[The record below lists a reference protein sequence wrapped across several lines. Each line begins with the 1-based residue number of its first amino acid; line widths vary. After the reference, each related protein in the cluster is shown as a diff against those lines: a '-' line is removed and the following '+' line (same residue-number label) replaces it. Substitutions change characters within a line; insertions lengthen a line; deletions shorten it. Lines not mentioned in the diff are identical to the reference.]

1 MWNIG
6 GNLKP
11 MSMCIV
17 GAMIFKEVSQVA
29 DDAVGSIR
37 TIASLY
43 AEENVIELIIQ
54 KEMLRPYEDRDKAKA
69 W

>member
-1 MWNIG
+1 
-6 GNLKP
+6 

-17 GAMIFKEVSQVA
+17 GAMMFKEVSQVA

-37 TIASLY
+37 TIASLF

-54 KEMLRPYEDRDKAKA
+54 KEMSRPYEDRDKAKA
-69 W
+69 

>member
-1 MWNIG
+1 
-6 GNLKP
+6 

-17 GAMIFKEVSQVA
+17 GAMMFKKVSQVA

-43 AEENVIELIIQ
+43 AEGNVIELIIQ

-69 W
+69 

>member
-1 MWNIG
+1 
-6 GNLKP
+6 

-17 GAMIFKEVSQVA
+17 GAMMFKEVSQVA

-43 AEENVIELIIQ
+43 VEENVIELIIQ

-69 W
+69 